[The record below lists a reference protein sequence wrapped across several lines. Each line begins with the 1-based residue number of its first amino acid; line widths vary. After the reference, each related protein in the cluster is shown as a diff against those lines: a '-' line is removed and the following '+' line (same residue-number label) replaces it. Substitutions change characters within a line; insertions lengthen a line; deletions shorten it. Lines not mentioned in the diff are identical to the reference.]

1 MCITTRVC
9 LCFCKFCKKQSR
21 IKLPDTSGNV
31 ANMYLAKVLSLL
43 GRAVDTLSERSL
55 EDRLPI
61 TDQKNGLEMSILK
74 LLKAA
79 GKILIAYFFMQ
90 ELDDHNKL

>member
-1 MCITTRVC
+1 MC
-9 LCFCKFCKKQSR
+9 
-21 IKLPDTSGNV
+21 
-31 ANMYLAKVLSLL
+31 LAKVLSLL
-43 GRAVDTLSERSL
+43 GRAVNTLSERSL

-79 GKILIAYFFMQ
+79 GKILIAYF
-90 ELDDHNKL
+90 LCKN

>member
-1 MCITTRVC
+1 MC
-9 LCFCKFCKKQSR
+9 
-21 IKLPDTSGNV
+21 
-31 ANMYLAKVLSLL
+31 LAKVLSLL
-43 GRAVDTLSERSL
+43 GRAVNTLSERSL

>member
-1 MCITTRVC
+1 MC
-9 LCFCKFCKKQSR
+9 
-21 IKLPDTSGNV
+21 
-31 ANMYLAKVLSLL
+31 LAKVLSLL
-43 GRAVDTLSERSL
+43 GRAVNTLSERSL

-90 ELDDHNKL
+90 ELDDKSQQVVEFLQLIKMY